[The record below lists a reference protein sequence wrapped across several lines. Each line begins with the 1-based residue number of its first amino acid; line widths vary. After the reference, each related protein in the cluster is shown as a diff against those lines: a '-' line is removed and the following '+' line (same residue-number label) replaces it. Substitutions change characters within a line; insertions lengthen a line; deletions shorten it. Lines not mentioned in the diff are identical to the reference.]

1 MYTDP
6 KPAFSRQ
13 KFMLTAAL
21 SCAIFLIA
29 NVGAQTGL
37 NAWKD
42 TQPQDCFIVCDYFFV
57 WLGVELAIILAN
69 VLVLGTALV
78 RSLRKRGAGALGTL
92 TGFGGFILAVGA
104 YFAIGHIYQ
113 PMTAVPLPPV
123 SPIPPGGGQGQIA
136 FMSSSGDLVLMGAD
150 GNSYTILEPG
160 PVDSLAWSP
169 DGGQLAFAGNCDK
182 KTCLYILTAEGGLT
196 RFTDNNS
203 ITDEDPIWAPDGAK
217 IAFVSDSS
225 YMNVMNADGS
235 HRIQLGSGSSPAWSP
250 DGKRLA
256 FVRNED
262 AHIYLVNAD
271 GSGLTAL
278 KNTSAS
284 SINRPAWSPD
294 GRQMAFTGGST
305 GLYVVNADGS
315 GLRQLSAVYSGEPA
329 WSPDG
334 KHILSDGGQ
343 GIYLRNADGSG
354 EVILT
359 DRTKNISKGV
369 NPSWSPDGSQIAF
382 MAPPNSVFGN
392 YPEVCVMNADGSGD
406 ACFTHAVADYFSFD
420 RVYPNA
426 RLAWRP

>member
-1 MYTDP
+1 MNTDL

-21 SCAIFLIA
+21 SCAILLIV
-29 NVGAQTGL
+29 NVGAQAGV
-37 NAWKD
+37 NAWKEA
-42 TQPQDCFIVCDYFFV
+42 QPQNCFLFCDYIFV
-57 WLGVELAIILAN
+57 WLGVELAIVLVN
-69 VLVLGTALV
+69 VLVLGYALV
-78 RSLRKRGAGALGTL
+78 RSLRKRGAGAWGTL
-92 TGFGGFILAVGA
+92 TGFGGFILAVVG

-123 SPIPPGGGQGQIA
+123 SRIPPGSGQGQIA
-136 FMSSSGDLVLMGAD
+136 FISSSGDLVLMGAD
-150 GNSYTILEPG
+150 GSSYTTLEPG

-169 DGGQLAFAGNCDK
+169 DGSELAFAGNCDK
-182 KTCLYILTAEGGLT
+182 KTCLYILTAEGRLT

-203 ITDEDPIWAPDGAK
+203 ITDEDPVLSPYGAK

-225 YMNVMNADGS
+225 YINVMNADGS
-235 HRIQLGSGSSPAWSP
+235 HRVRLGAGSSPAWSP

-278 KNTSAS
+278 KNTLAN

-294 GRQMAFTGGST
+294 GRQMAFTGGSD

-315 GLRQLSAVYSGEPA
+315 GLRQLSAVYSGEPD

-334 KHILSDGGQ
+334 NRILSDGGPS
-343 GIYLRNADGSG
+343 IYLRNADGSG
-354 EVILT
+354 QVTLT

-369 NPSWSPDGSQIAF
+369 NPSWSPDGRQIAF
-382 MAPPNSVFGN
+382 MAPPDGTFGN

-406 ACFTHAVADYFSFD
+406 ACFAHAVADYFSFD